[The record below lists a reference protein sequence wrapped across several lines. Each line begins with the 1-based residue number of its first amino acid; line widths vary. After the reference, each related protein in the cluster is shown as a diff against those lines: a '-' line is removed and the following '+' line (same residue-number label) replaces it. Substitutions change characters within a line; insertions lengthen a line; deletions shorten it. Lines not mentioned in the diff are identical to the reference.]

1 MMKRNALLII
11 IICVIL
17 AVLMMQCTVADK
29 GAADK
34 SAADQSAANKAVKPA
49 RANFVPSPEFSPPYP
64 PLPHHFGKTTGLMI
78 LCQAPKGAIQRAL
91 ARPLEPVG
99 DADLFVLMMGWSP
112 ECEGYNVHEIAINA
126 PVKWNDKTG
135 NTTLIEYIDSD
146 MGLITGREVW
156 GWPKK
161 MADIVW
167 TQTATGWT
175 ITANK
180 LKDQNSIPLMK
191 IEYRMSGSTPEVK
204 WPDMGPTY
212 LVKRVPNASPT
223 VPPLTQLVC
232 VGCNLPPRG
241 ASPAMPPAAK
251 GTKGIATV
259 QFFDGPHDPL
269 TFFGPVKVLDAK
281 MSSSEGS
288 ATDGGLGLGEVVSQ
302 WEE

>member
-1 MMKRNALLII
+1 MMKRNTLFITIAC
-11 IICVIL
+11 ICAVL
-17 AVLMMQCTVADK
+17 AVSLLGCTVADK
-29 GAADK
+29 SVAN
-34 SAADQSAANKAVKPA
+34 QSVKDKAVKPA

-64 PLPHHFGKTTGLMI
+64 PLPHNFGKTYGIQI
-78 LCQAPKGAIQRAL
+78 LCQAPKGAIKRAL
-91 ARPLEPVG
+91 PRPLEQSG
-99 DADLFVLMMGWSP
+99 DDDRFVLLMGWSP
-112 ECEGYNVHEIAINA
+112 DCEGYNVHEIAINA
-126 PVKWNDKTG
+126 FVKWKDSVG

-175 ITANK
+175 VTCNK

-191 IEYRMSGSTPEVK
+191 VEYKISDSASSAK

-212 LVKRVPNASPT
+212 LVKRIPNASLS

-232 VGCNLPPRG
+232 VGCNLPSG
-241 ASPAMPPAAK
+241 ASSPVMPPATK

-269 TFFGPVKVLDAK
+269 TFFGPIKVLDAK
-281 MSSSEGS
+281 MDIIEASP
-288 ATDGGLGLGEVVSQ
+288 TGGLGLGEVVYQ

>member
-1 MMKRNALLII
+1 MMKRNTLLIAI
-11 IICVIL
+11 ACVCAVL
-17 AVLMMQCTVADK
+17 AVSLLGCSVAE
-29 GAADK
+29 K
-34 SAADQSAANKAVKPA
+34 SAADKNVKPA

-64 PLPHHFGKTTGLMI
+64 PLPHNFGKTHGIQI
-78 LCQAPKGAIQRAL
+78 LCQAPKGAIKRAL
-91 ARPLEPVG
+91 PRPLEQNG
-99 DADLFVLMMGWSP
+99 DDDLFVLLMGWSP
-112 ECEGYNVHEIAINA
+112 DCEGYNVHEIAINTS
-126 PVKWNDKTG
+126 VKWKDKVG

-167 TQTATGWT
+167 TQTANGWT
-175 ITANK
+175 VTCNK

-191 IEYRMSGSTPEVK
+191 VEYTASNSTPAVK

-212 LVKRVPNASPT
+212 LVKRVANASLS

-232 VGCNLPPRG
+232 VGCNLPPSG
-241 ASPAMPPAAK
+241 GSAPFMPPATK

-269 TFFGPVKVLDAK
+269 TFFGPIKVLDAK
-281 MSSSEGS
+281 MNIMEAST
-288 ATDGGLGLGEVVSQ
+288 TDGGLGLGEVVYQ

>member
-1 MMKRNALLII
+1 MSVVCLCVVLTISLLG
-11 IICVIL
+11 CSV
-17 AVLMMQCTVADK
+17 ADKDTADK

-34 SAADQSAANKAVKPA
+34 GSKPA

-64 PLPHHFGKTTGLMI
+64 PLPHNFGKTYGI
-78 LCQAPKGAIQRAL
+78 QVLCQAPEGAIKRAL
-91 ARPLEPVG
+91 PKHLEQG
-99 DADLFVLMMGWSP
+99 SEDNLFVLLMGWSP
-112 ECEGYNVHEIAINA
+112 ECEGYNVHEIAINTTIQ
-126 PVKWNDKTG
+126 WNDKTG

-167 TQTATGWT
+167 AQTATGWT
-175 ITANK
+175 VTCNK
-180 LKDQNSIPLMK
+180 LKDQNNIPLMK
-191 IEYRMSGSTPEVK
+191 IEYKISGSTPGVK

-212 LVKRVPNASPT
+212 LVKRIPNASPS

-232 VGCNLPPRG
+232 VGCNLPSG
-241 ASPAMPPAAK
+241 ASFMPPATQETK
-251 GTKGIATV
+251 GTATV

-281 MSSSEGS
+281 MSILEASPTG
-288 ATDGGLGLGEVVSQ
+288 GGLGLGEVVHQ

>member
-1 MMKRNALLII
+1 MKRNILFLSVAC
-11 IICVIL
+11 ICVFLTISL
-17 AVLMMQCTVADK
+17 PGCSVADK
-29 GAADK
+29 GVAEKSTADK
-34 SAADQSAANKAVKPA
+34 GVKPA
-49 RANFVPSPEFSPPYP
+49 RENFVPSPEFSPPYP
-64 PLPHHFGKTTGLMI
+64 PLPHNFGKTYGIQI

-91 ARPLEPVG
+91 PKPLAQGSE
-99 DADLFVLMMGWSP
+99 DDLCVLLMGWSP
-112 ECEGYNVHEIAINA
+112 DCEGYNVHEIAINTA
-126 PVKWNDKTG
+126 VKWNDKAG

-167 TQTATGWT
+167 TQTAAGWT
-175 ITANK
+175 VACNK
-180 LKDQNSIPLMK
+180 LKDQNGIPLMK
-191 IEYRMSGSTPEVK
+191 VEFRNSNSTPEVK

-212 LVKRVPNASPT
+212 LVKRIANASPS

-232 VGCNLPPRG
+232 VGCNLPTG
-241 ASPAMPPAAK
+241 DASSFMPPPGK
-251 GTKGIATV
+251 ETKGVATV

-281 MSSSEGS
+281 MSITEASP
-288 ATDGGLGLGEVVSQ
+288 TGGLGLGDVVYQ

>member
-1 MMKRNALLII
+1 MMKRDIWLISVAC
-11 IICVIL
+11 ICV
-17 AVLMMQCTVADK
+17 VLTFSLLGCSVADK

-34 SAADQSAANKAVKPA
+34 SAVDKDVKPA

-64 PLPHHFGKTTGLMI
+64 PLPHNFGKTYGI
-78 LCQAPKGAIQRAL
+78 QVLCQAPKGSIKRAL
-91 ARPLEPVG
+91 PKPLEQGSEDDV
-99 DADLFVLMMGWSP
+99 FVLLMGWSP

-126 PVKWNDKTG
+126 TVRWNNKTG

-175 ITANK
+175 VTCNK
-180 LKDQNSIPLMK
+180 LKDQNNIPLMK
-191 IEYRMSGSTPEVK
+191 VEYKISNSTPGVK

-212 LVKRVPNASPT
+212 LVKRIPNASLS

-232 VGCNLPPRG
+232 VGCNLPPS
-241 ASPAMPPAAK
+241 ASGSLMPPPTKETK
-251 GTKGIATV
+251 GTATV
-259 QFFDGPHDPL
+259 QFFDGPRDPL

-281 MSSSEGS
+281 MSVMEASPDG
-288 ATDGGLGLGEVVSQ
+288 GGLGLGEVVHQ